1 MDDARRAQAALYG
14 ARIRAAR
21 TAHDLT
27 AEQLAIRILAYRQSI
42 DAWESGS
49 VPIPPQYLARIAHTL
64 DLPVAEL
71 AAAPGASPW
80 DAG

>member
-1 MDDARRAQAALYG
+1 MDEAQRAQAALYG
-14 ARIRAAR
+14 TRIRMAR

-27 AEQLAIRILAYRQSI
+27 VDQLATRTLAYRQSI
-42 DAWESGS
+42 EAWESGT

-71 AAAPGASPW
+71 AAPAGAAPRDTG
-80 DAG
+80 